1 MMMIFF
7 FLIIIFGLLFL
18 FLREI
23 PRAPFRAKQPPR
35 RRHGQ
40 RGSDG
45 RERGGEEQ
53 GGGNTKPAG
62 FGVKCCR
69 LFNMLDSGF
78 YFCKVRSIFVVFFF
92 FLFNYS
98 GKELPQKKKK
108 KRMCFLKTLFIF
120 SEKEKRDFFKEF
132 SDLGQ
137 SRLVRLLPKRVT
149 ERRKKGKER
158 KKKQNLKL
166 LQR

>member
-1 MMMIFF
+1 
-7 FLIIIFGLLFL
+7 
-18 FLREI
+18 
-23 PRAPFRAKQPPR
+23 
-35 RRHGQ
+35 
-40 RGSDG
+40 
-45 RERGGEEQ
+45 
-53 GGGNTKPAG
+53 
-62 FGVKCCR
+62 
-69 LFNMLDSGF
+69 
-78 YFCKVRSIFVVFFF
+78 
-92 FLFNYS
+92 
-98 GKELPQKKKK
+98 
-108 KRMCFLKTLFIF
+108 MCFLKTLFIF